1 MTTLKKPASIDISAI
16 LGLCLDVAPLYHRY
30 PGQHYPQDAFIE
42 IDERGVVT
50 AFSNPEIG
58 NAVPAAV
65 FLSHTLRFD
74 ITPYVSGDD
83 LADLIGSDEVV
94 GLLTRLYEGHTVE
107 WDGNNHRGKLTF
119 DAKRA
124 RDELADIFEQVQ
136 PSEETVL
143 AISEAEAE
151 EQEQF

>member
-58 NAVPAAV
+58 NAVPVAV
-65 FLSHTLRFD
+65 
-74 ITPYVSGDD
+74 GDD

-107 WDGNNHRGKLTF
+107 WDGNNHRGQLTF

-124 RDELADIFEQVQ
+124 RDQLADIFEQVQ

-143 AISEAEAE
+143 AIAEAEAE